1 MINQDAMTT
10 DVNISFDKC
19 NVSKTRGILRV
30 QGGGVDCSINS
41 IEFTN
46 TTFSEIGS
54 YGVINTKDMTGNL
67 NSIHISKCT
76 FNNVAA
82 TDGPTFTLTAKIQC
96 ILSHSISINVH
107 SMLAIKKVE
116 NTSLM
121 QTKWNY
127 MISESQ
133 IAYSPTVVAAMPKQT
148 M

>member
-107 SMLAIKKVE
+107 SMLAIKKWK
-116 NTSLM
+116 TLH
-121 QTKWNY
+121 
-127 MISESQ
+127 
-133 IAYSPTVVAAMPKQT
+133 
-148 M
+148 